1 MAAPTESLPPA
12 PIFVAPTPITNPK
25 SKIQMMMEA
34 MANMSKEF
42 KNAITDLNV
51 KVSNIQQGIIPSS
64 QPHADYG
71 DFTIDENSNWVGA
84 DDPLLD
90 QVNPDSRMTDLE
102 LQEDAEDHFA
112 IKLYQCL
119 VETEVI
125 TPGTFHP
132 SSYSAP
138 HDKFSTFF
146 RRLCKTHSWL
156 LTEFPSSE
164 QLPIVAHTWSAHILE
179 CDNKET
185 LWAARN
191 LFGQLSHPIKHYADH
206 PTEFQTHFHKY
217 IEFCKWVEHTPSQ
230 ELPEALYPS
239 FRKFKPPPP
248 TKPKQV
254 RFTSQPPIT
263 TLPRFDRIDRPGS
276 RCLSPPWQNDSG
288 LVRQESARQ

>member
-1 MAAPTESLPPA
+1 MVTNADSDADPHTPEPPADDRATSTTPTQPTFIPKACAPTATLAEVPTAAPTESLPPA
-12 PIFVAPTPITNPK
+12 PIFVAPTLITNPK
-25 SKIQMMMEA
+25 SEIQMMMEA

-179 CDNKET
+179 RDNKET

-206 PTEFQTHFHKY
+206 PT
-217 IEFCKWVEHTPSQ
+217 SQ
-230 ELPEALYPS
+230 KVQILYLELHVQIL
-239 FRKFKPPPP
+239 FTIV
-248 TKPKQV
+248 TKLT
-254 RFTSQPPIT
+254 F
-263 TLPRFDRIDRPGS
+263 F
-276 RCLSPPWQNDSG
+276 
-288 LVRQESARQ
+288 SAHYV